1 MSARPYVGALDQGTG
16 GTRFVVFDGKGTPVS
31 SAFTG
36 HDAVT
41 PDAARTEYDP
51 LRLWGC
57 ATDTIRRALVQ
68 ADVQPDRLRALG
80 VSSQRQTVMAWET
93 DSGRP
98 VTDALSWQDRRTAD
112 RIADLDPDERRLIRE
127 RTGLEPDP
135 YFAAPG
141 VEWLLDNG
149 GDEGPGGR
157 SAGGRGGGKG
167 GDGGGHTETALRTR
181 AAAGDVLVGTV
192 DSWLLYNLTG
202 THATDITNAAQTML
216 FDIHAREWDDDL
228 LDLFGVPRAALPT
241 VHPSSDPDGFG
252 ETDPDGILGA
262 AVPVTGV
269 LGDQQAALLGRVGCD
284 VDGAKV
290 TYGTG
295 NFFLQPTGEDPV
307 GADTDLLSTVWFQRS
322 GSAPLYGLEGPV
334 FATGTVLEWLRSVGF
349 LDSAD
354 GFDGLGATT
363 TAGSVRVVPGFG
375 GLGAPHWASDADTA
389 VLGVTRDTDRDAVVR
404 AAVRAI
410 AFATRSVVEAAEDA
424 TGVDHAR
431 LLVDG
436 GAIQHDAFA
445 RWQADLLDRRL
456 VRSEVTET
464 AALGAGFAA
473 GLAAGVWDSFEDLDR
488 CRSEGRTFT
497 PTLGSE
503 PAGAAYRR
511 WREVVESVVET
522 HGG

>member
-1 MSARPYVGALDQGTG
+1 MTARPHVGALDQGTG
-16 GTRFVVFDGKGTPVS
+16 GTRFVVFDAEGATVS

-36 HDAVT
+36 HTALT
-41 PDAARTEYDP
+41 PEADRTEYDP
-51 LRLWGC
+51 LKLWGC
-57 ATDTIRRALVQ
+57 ATDTIRRALDR
-68 ADVQPDRLRALG
+68 ADVDPGRLRALG
-80 VSSQRQTVMAWET
+80 VSSQRQTVLAWAA

-98 VTDALSWQDRRTAD
+98 VTNAIGWQDRRAAD
-112 RIADLDPDERRLIRE
+112 RIAALDPDERRLIRD

-135 YFAAPG
+135 YFAAPNAA
-141 VEWLLDNG
+141 WLLDNG
-149 GDEGPGGR
+149 GSTDRGAGGSGS
-157 SAGGRGGGKG
+157 SAGR
-167 GDGGGHTETALRTR
+167 TLRDR

-216 FDIHAREWDDDL
+216 FDIRTQEWDGDL

-241 VHPSSDPDGFG
+241 VHPSSDPDGVG

-269 LGDQQAALLGRVGCD
+269 LGDQQAALVGRIGRD
-284 VDGAKV
+284 RDGAKV

-295 NFFLQPTGEDPV
+295 NFFLQPTGDAPV
-307 GADTDLLSTVWFQRS
+307 DTDAGLLSTVWFQRA

-349 LDSAD
+349 LERAD
-354 GFDGLGATT
+354 GFDRLGPTT
-363 TAGSVRVVPGFG
+363 TGSVRVVPGFG
-375 GLGAPHWASDADTA
+375 GRGAPRWESDADTA
-389 VLGVTRDTDRDAVVR
+389 VLGVTRDTDPDDVVQ

-410 AFATRSVVEAAEDA
+410 AFATRAVVEAAEAA
-424 TGVDHAR
+424 TGADHAR

-445 RWQADLLDRRL
+445 QWQADLLDRRL
-456 VRSEVTET
+456 VRSAATGT

-473 GLAAGVWDSFEDLDR
+473 GLAAGVWESLADLDR
-488 CRSEGRTFT
+488 GRSAGRTFA
-497 PTLGSE
+497 PSADSE
-503 PAGAAYRR
+503 AVEAAYRR
-511 WREVVESVVET
+511 WQSAVEAVDGT
-522 HGG
+522 GG